1 MIFIILV
8 CCVEQIVITEND
20 AEPYCCWF
28 SSGLFVQTP
37 ICPTLSRLSV
47 SFSVTIFNKHWF
59 AVCGYV
65 SLGIMVSCIMID
77 QDVTSTSGVPSTH
90 ATHSMVISGS

>member
-8 CCVEQIVITEND
+8 RCVEQIVITEND

-47 SFSVTIFNKHWF
+47 SLSVTIFNKHT
-59 AVCGYV
+59 VCCLCGGMYPRV
-65 SLGIMVSCIMID
+65 LW
-77 QDVTSTSGVPSTH
+77 
-90 ATHSMVISGS
+90 